1 MNQQRKI
8 REAVQKM
15 SGTWMKDYA
24 SFIDCEVV
32 SVDMDNRL
40 CDCKAIGGDSDF
52 DVPSVQ
58 LMPEPND
65 GQLIIPK
72 IGSAV
77 RVGITQRNEPFVV
90 MFSEIDTVYMVS
102 ETLYQFNDGTFGGLV
117 KVKNTLNPSEGLLK
131 KLNNLENKLNDLVA
145 KFNTHIHPA
154 IDSVTAAPVTV
165 SVTVSVTDP
174 TIPTPIVPTTESEI
188 SNSMI
193 THGI

>member
-1 MNQQRKI
+1 MSDQRKI

-15 SGTWMKDYA
+15 SGTWLKDYA
-24 SFIDCEVV
+24 SFIDCEVI

-72 IGSAV
+72 VGSAV

-90 MFSEIDTVYMVS
+90 MFSEIDTVYMVAES
-102 ETLYQFNDGTFGGLV
+102 LYQFNDGTFGGLTKTQELKMQLDLMNEQLQAV
-117 KVKNTLNPSEGLLK
+117 ISSISGWTVVPNDGGAALQSYFGTQIAGKLEADFGDIENPL
-131 KLNNLENKLNDLVA
+131 
-145 KFNTHIHPA
+145 
-154 IDSVTAAPVTV
+154 
-165 SVTVSVTDP
+165 
-174 TIPTPIVPTTESEI
+174 
-188 SNSMI
+188 I
-193 THGI
+193 THGE

>member
-15 SGTWMKDYA
+15 SGTWLKDYA

-90 MFSEIDTVYMVS
+90 MFSEIDTVYMVA
-102 ETLYQFNDGTFGGLV
+102 ETLYQFNDGTFGGLT
-117 KVKNTLNPSEGLLK
+117 KTQELK
-131 KLNNLENKLNDLVA
+131 TQLDKMNDQLQAV
-145 KFNTHIHPA
+145 
-154 IDSVTAAPVTV
+154 IDSLSGWTA
-165 SVTVSVTDP
+165 
-174 TIPTPIVPTTESEI
+174 VPNDGGAALKTYFNAQISGKLEADFSEI
-188 SNSMI
+188 ENSLI
-193 THGI
+193 THGE